1 MEREFR
7 ISAGAIVFDEDRLL
21 LVRYASPSGTSYLVA
36 PGGGVLIDEG
46 TRHAA
51 AREVL
56 EETGLEILP
65 GKILFVEDLL
75 SQNHRITKIW
85 FLGSVSGGQ
94 LTTDTQEALEEGIT
108 GVGWYLRG
116 QLRNEVVFPRPLL
129 SHDWSDFLCDDW
141 QTQYLDLS
149 VTDF

>member
-7 ISAGAIVFDEDRLL
+7 ISAGAIVFDEGRIL
-21 LVRYASPSGTSYLVA
+21 LVRYAGQSGTSYLVA

-75 SQNHRITKIW
+75 SKNHRIKASSGAPIRIPRSIDLPMSRTK
-85 FLGSVSGGQ
+85 
-94 LTTDTQEALEEGIT
+94 
-108 GVGWYLRG
+108 VGT
-116 QLRNEVVFPRPLL
+116 VVLL
-129 SHDWSDFLCDDW
+129 KPNCSSMIK
-141 QTQYLDLS
+141 
-149 VTDF
+149 VE